1 MYLTGTEVEPDWAL
15 VEGDYQVETW
25 TFQTRDTRRKNQ
37 ILRETPDETARVKR
51 NRVNP
56 WRRFHYRYRAADLAW
71 EAASLLPAGDEKAGM
86 LATAGRWIEHEDPQA
101 ADRFYKQL
109 VRCCGSTELGREADE
124 LRWFPEAN
132 ACPNEGSEGL
142 LDSAP

>member
-1 MYLTGTEVEPDWAL
+1 
-15 VEGDYQVETW
+15 
-25 TFQTRDTRRKNQ
+25 
-37 ILRETPDETARVKR
+37 VKR

-71 EAASLLPAGDEKAGM
+71 EAASLLPSGDEKAGM
-86 LATAGRWIEHEDPQA
+86 LATAGSWIEHSDPQA